1 MRINSTDRYL
11 KLLIGALESSIVP
24 NLAPGPSKG
33 IAEVMRTVLMELR
46 KRENGSPAQLR
57 AHIAEGGELESEL
70 QTLLD
75 EPGAAPAAAN
85 ADADN
90 AKVEADNFEML
101 VQQHARLTERL
112 AELTRRLSALGA
124 GSNKHVSVEARASLL
139 RRAAEWELS
148 YYEQQAALSVSS
160 TPDDAE
166 SDKQPLTR
174 DSLELFLNEQRRAD
188 GLPPASVVAF
198 EQVLGGYGKQTYL
211 ARVSQALAGDS
222 EIVIRKTDP
231 LDHMKF
237 GFSTLEQEF
246 YLLRSLAKTDFPAP
260 RPQYLGSKIAGVDGS
275 FFTMPRIP
283 GRVAGTFL
291 GGVSEGNTESMY
303 LKLAE
308 LMARLHRIPIET
320 FSDYLKAHGDT
331 SVLGSNVRDCYRINL
346 EAWSRYTTEHEFLP
360 SPYLSWMFDWLNH
373 HLPDDDRPAVLVHG
387 DFNVHNVLADH
398 GEVTGVLD
406 WECAG
411 FGAPEQD
418 LAYVRPHIAKH
429 IDWNRF
435 IDHYVQ
441 CGGPRLNPDAMKF
454 CLVYSA
460 IRVNL
465 GGNKLTYNLQHGA
478 NSDIRYAMVDL
489 GFSQAFMQMG
499 LSAYSPI
506 SER

>member
-1 MRINSTDRYL
+1 
-11 KLLIGALESSIVP
+11 
-24 NLAPGPSKG
+24 
-33 IAEVMRTVLMELR
+33 
-46 KRENGSPAQLR
+46 
-57 AHIAEGGELESEL
+57 
-70 QTLLD
+70 
-75 EPGAAPAAAN
+75 
-85 ADADN
+85 
-90 AKVEADNFEML
+90 
-101 VQQHARLTERL
+101 
-112 AELTRRLSALGA
+112 
-124 GSNKHVSVEARASLL
+124 
-139 RRAAEWELS
+139 
-148 YYEQQAALSVSS
+148 
-160 TPDDAE
+160 
-166 SDKQPLTR
+166 
-174 DSLELFLNEQRRAD
+174 
-188 GLPPASVVAF
+188 
-198 EQVLGGYGKQTYL
+198 VLGGYGKQTYL
-211 ARVSQALAGDS
+211 GRVRQRADAESGADAES

-246 YLLRSLAKTDFPAP
+246 HLLRSLAKTDFPAP
-260 RPQYLGSKIAGVDGS
+260 RPQYLGSNIAGVDGS

-291 GGVSEGNTESMY
+291 GGVSEGNTQSMY

-308 LMARLHRIPIET
+308 LMARLHRMPMTT
-320 FSDYLKAHGDT
+320 FSDYLNAHGDA
-331 SVLGSNVRDCYRINL
+331 SVLGTNVRECYRINL
-346 EAWSRYTTEHEFLP
+346 DAWARYTAEHEFLP
-360 SPYLSWMFDWLNH
+360 SPYLNWMFDWLKS

-499 LSAYSPI
+499 LQA
-506 SER
+506 

>member
-11 KLLIGALESSIVP
+11 KLVIRALETSIVP
-24 NLAPGPSKG
+24 NLAPGPSSG
-33 IAEVMRTVLMELR
+33 IAEVIRTVLLELR
-46 KRENGSPAQLR
+46 KRENGSPVQLR
-57 AHIAEGGELESEL
+57 ARIAEGGELEREL
-70 QTLLD
+70 RTLLG
-75 EPGAAPAAAN
+75 EPSAGPAAAH
-85 ADADN
+85 AGTDHDP
-90 AKVEADNFEML
+90 ADNFEIL

-112 AELTRRLSALGA
+112 AELTARLSALRA
-124 GSNKHVSVEARASLL
+124 GSVTRDRGEAGESLL
-139 RRAAEWELS
+139 RQVAEWELS
-148 YYEQQAALSVSS
+148 YYERQGAVALPSA
-160 TPDDAE
+160 PDE
-166 SDKQPLTR
+166 EEPDKQALTQ
-174 DSLELFLNEQRRAD
+174 DSLELFLNEQRKQD
-188 GLPPASVVAF
+188 GLPPVAVAAF
-198 EQVLGGYGKQTYL
+198 EQVLGGYGKQTYI
-211 ARVSQALAGDS
+211 ARVRQAAGAES

-246 YLLRSLAKTDFPAP
+246 HLLRSLAKTDFPAP
-260 RPQYLGSKIAGVDGS
+260 RPQYLGSNIPGVDGS

-291 GGVSEGNTESMY
+291 GGVSDGNTESMY
-303 LKLAE
+303 LQLAE
-308 LMARLHRIPIET
+308 LMARLHRMPVET
-320 FSDYLKAHGDT
+320 FSDYLNAHGDA
-331 SVLGSNVRDCYRINL
+331 SVLGTNVRDCYRINL
-346 EAWSRYTTEHEFLP
+346 EAWARYTAEHEFLP
-360 SPYLSWMFDWLNH
+360 SPYLNWMFDWLNS

-387 DFNVHNVLADH
+387 DFNVHNVLSDR

-435 IDHYVQ
+435 IDHYVK

-454 CLVYSA
+454 CLIYSA

-499 LSAYSPI
+499 LNA
-506 SER
+506 

>member
-11 KLLIGALESSIVP
+11 KLLIRALDNSIVP
-24 NLAPGPSKG
+24 NLAPGPSRG
-33 IAEVMRTVLMELR
+33 IAEVMRTVLLELR
-46 KRENGSPAQLR
+46 KREHGSPAQLR
-57 AHIAEGGELESEL
+57 ARIAEGRALAIELL
-70 QTLLD
+70 TLLG
-75 EPGAAPAAAN
+75 ESGAVAAG
-85 ADADN
+85 ADGG
-90 AKVEADNFEML
+90 ADNFAGL
-101 VQQHARLTERL
+101 AQHHARLTEQLADLTGRL
-112 AELTRRLSALGA
+112 AALRAESKQHGA
-124 GSNKHVSVEARASLL
+124 VEAGESLL
-139 RRAAEWELS
+139 RRVAEWELS
-148 YYEQQAALSVSS
+148 YYEQQAAVALPS
-160 TPDDAE
+160 TKDETEHEPQA
-166 SDKQPLTR
+166 LTKV
-174 DSLELFLNEQRRAD
+174 SLESFLNQRRQAEA
-188 GLPPASVVAF
+188 LPQVAVTAF

-211 ARVSQALAGDS
+211 ARVREAAGAES

-237 GFSTLEQEF
+237 GFSNVEQEF
-246 YLLRSLAKTDFPAP
+246 HLLRSLAKTDFPAP
-260 RPQYLGSKIAGVDGS
+260 RPQYLGSNISGVDGS

-291 GGVSEGNTESMY
+291 GGVSEGNTEGMY

-308 LMARLHRIPIET
+308 LMARLHRMPIET
-320 FSDYLKAHGDT
+320 FSDYLNAHGDA
-331 SVLGSNVRDCYRINL
+331 SVLGTNVRDCYRINL
-346 EAWSRYTTEHEFLP
+346 DAWARYTAQHEFLP
-360 SPYLSWMFDWLNH
+360 SPYLSWMFDWLKS

-387 DFNVHNVLADH
+387 DFNVHNVLAER

-418 LAYVRPHIAKH
+418 LAYVKPHIAKH
-429 IDWNRF
+429 IEWKRF

-499 LSAYSPI
+499 LNA
-506 SER
+506 

>member
-1 MRINSTDRYL
+1 M
-11 KLLIGALESSIVP
+11 P
-24 NLAPGPSKG
+24 NLAAGPSKG
-33 IAEVMRTVLMELR
+33 IAEVMRTVLLELR
-46 KRENGSPAQLR
+46 KRENGSTAQLR
-57 AHIAEGGELESEL
+57 ARIAEGTALTYELLTILGER
-70 QTLLD
+70 
-75 EPGAAPAAAN
+75 GADPAAAY
-85 ADADN
+85 AEFDTF
-90 AKVEADNFEML
+90 EAL
-101 VQQHARLTERL
+101 VQQHAVITERL
-112 AELTRRLSALGA
+112 ADLTRRLALVRA
-124 GSNKHVSVEARASLL
+124 GSGKQAEAGESLL
-139 RRAAEWELS
+139 RRVAEWELS
-148 YYEQQAALSVSS
+148 YYEQQAAVPLPS
-160 TPDDAE
+160 TADE
-166 SDKQPLTR
+166 TERDKQALTR
-174 DSLELFLNEQRRAD
+174 ASLQSFLNEQRYAER
-188 GLPPASVVAF
+188 LPPVSVASF

-211 ARVSQALAGDS
+211 ARLREAAGTESD
-222 EIVIRKTDP
+222 IVIRKTDP

-237 GFSTLEQEF
+237 GFSNLEQEF
-246 YLLRSLAKTDFPAP
+246 HLLRSLAKTDFPAP
-260 RPQYLGSKIAGVDGS
+260 RPRYLGSNIAGVDGS

-291 GGVSEGNTESMY
+291 GGVSEENTESIY

-308 LMARLHRIPIET
+308 LMARLHRMPIET
-320 FSDYLKAHGDT
+320 FSDYVNAHGDA
-331 SVLGSNVRDCYRINL
+331 SVLGTNVRECYRINL
-346 EAWSRYTTEHEFLP
+346 DAWARYTAEHDFLP

-398 GEVTGVLD
+398 AEVTGVLD

-435 IDHYVQ
+435 IDHYLQ
-441 CGGPRLNPDAMKF
+441 CGGPRLNPDAMQF

-499 LSAYSPI
+499 LNA
-506 SER
+506 

>member
-11 KLLIGALESSIVP
+11 QLVIRALETSIVP

-33 IAEVMRTVLMELR
+33 IAEVMRTVLQELR

-57 AHIAEGGELESEL
+57 ARIAEGEKLAVGLLTLLGELTS
-70 QTLLD
+70 
-75 EPGAAPAAAN
+75 GPAAA
-85 ADADN
+85 DTDTDTDT
-90 AKVEADNFEML
+90 DNFEML

-112 AELTRRLSALGA
+112 ADLTRRLAALRA
-124 GSNKHVSVEARASLL
+124 GNVKREEPGESLL
-139 RRAAEWELS
+139 RRVAEWELS
-148 YYEQQAALSVSS
+148 YYEQQAAVPLPAAADAAA
-160 TPDDAE
+160 PDKHA
-166 SDKQPLTR
+166 LTR
-174 DSLELFLNEQRRAD
+174 DSLQLFLNEQRQAE
-188 GLPPASVVAF
+188 GLPPVSVAAF

-211 ARVSQALAGDS
+211 ARLGHAVAAES

-246 YLLRSLAKTDFPAP
+246 HLLRSLAKTDFPAP
-260 RPQYLGSKIAGVDGS
+260 RPQYLGSNIAGVDGS
-275 FFTMPRIP
+275 FFTMPRIA

-291 GGVSEGNTESMY
+291 GGVSDGNTEAMY

-308 LMARLHRIPIET
+308 LMARLHRMPMTT
-320 FSDYLKAHGDT
+320 FSDYLNAHGDA
-331 SVLGSNVRDCYRINL
+331 SVLGTNVRDCYRINL
-346 EAWSRYTTEHEFLP
+346 DAWARYTAQHEFLP
-360 SPYLSWMFDWLNH
+360 SPYLSWMFDWLNS

-387 DFNVHNVLADH
+387 DFNVHNVLAEH

-435 IDHYVQ
+435 IEHYLQ
-441 CGGPRLNPDAMKF
+441 CGGPRLNPDAMQF

-499 LSAYSPI
+499 LNA
-506 SER
+506 